1 MVHPFILIVLIP
13 IIFSIGIH
21 HQPTINSTKTGTN
34 ITAQTSSNLLRT
46 HIINVPLEGK
56 ATGDFIKIYKRDS
69 RKKKSMQQNSSQ
81 NTYEYIKVIEVNQS
95 KIEDI
100 QNHSNVSNGSQVKK
114 SPNVCENEQPGVVTE
129 KLKDVPVTEDAKTSQ
144 DCRKQDSQEDNKE
157 LEAGAIES
165 GKNDVIQKLRR

>member
-1 MVHPFILIVLIP
+1 MVHHFILIVLIP

-21 HQPTINSTKTGTN
+21 RQPTINSTKTGTN

-69 RKKKSMQQNSSQ
+69 RKKSMQQNSSQ
-81 NTYEYIKVIEVNQS
+81 NTYEYIKVIELNQS

-100 QNHSNVSNGSQVKK
+100 QNHSNVSNGSQVQK
-114 SPNVCENEQPGVVTE
+114 SPDVCENEQPGVVTE
-129 KLKDVPVTEDAKTSQ
+129 KLKDVPVTADAKTSQ
-144 DCRKQDSQEDNKE
+144 GCRKQDSQENNKE
-157 LEAGAIES
+157 LKAGAIES